1 MEPRKHKN
9 SVRIVCVDT
18 AAGSYM
24 SQPDSKINKRIS
36 IEHNARWWWAQNV
49 GIINACIVTHWHHH
63 HQSLKLHHSCGLPS
77 QIPGCL
83 CVCVWPILQFIN
95 HTQFVISQNHLF
107 RSLFLVYFSSPRWGI
122 LWLYSNCVFSYI
134 FEFNS
139 CISLTRSLCYYLSL
153 HTYTHCHTHKHQ
165 CLLAGSRARSF
176 VIYKRDFL
184 CGNLEARNQLYYM
197 IKKPHSLQPHSR
209 AHTDLSVWIESNWMR
224 ARECEGATHS
234 TSTHSTII

>member
-1 MEPRKHKN
+1 MEPRKQKN

-24 SQPDSKINKRIS
+24 FQPDSKINKRIS

-107 RSLFLVYFSSPRWGI
+107 RSLFLVFFLPSSVRDSVI
-122 LWLYSNCVFSYI
+122 VFQLCVFLYFRI
-134 FEFNS
+134 QFM
-139 CISLTRSLCYYLSL
+139 YLSHPFPL
-153 HTYTHCHTHKHQ
+153 LLSLVTHVHTLSHSQTSVF
-165 CLLAGSRARSF
+165 ARWFSRTLICYLQTWFPVRKSWGQESA
-176 VIYKRDFL
+176 I
-184 CGNLEARNQLYYM
+184 LY
-197 IKKPHSLQPHSR
+197 
-209 AHTDLSVWIESNWMR
+209 D
-224 ARECEGATHS
+224 
-234 TSTHSTII
+234 